1 MERKTRSGLK
11 KATALFIPKK
21 NSLLKAGCQDTKKKR
36 QDIDAPQVN
45 HQGTKQDLIF
55 NIIENSSQTYR
66 LLFEI

>member
-1 MERKTRSGLK
+1 M
-11 KATALFIPKK
+11 
-21 NSLLKAGCQDTKKKR
+21 R